1 MKKNIITLIAL
12 FGFTA
17 MYAQSIGIGTNTP
30 NPKAVLDINSNQ
42 KGLLPPRLTE
52 DSIVA
57 MGQVVKGMVVYNTTR
72 DCIMLNNGNG
82 WHCLTSGENSTNTFE
97 IESQGFY
104 ADADSSAGSKV
115 NSITALSNGGYCV
128 TGTFAG
134 GKLDLGNSIVLN
146 VGATYSNALHGY
158 IAKYN
163 NVGICQWALKLITP
177 FANRTIEPTAI
188 HAASSGSVFIT
199 GRFNDSMYLYNANGT
214 LFNKLSSDVA
224 GTDMDIFIIKVGP
237 NGNINW
243 RRREGITG
251 GADEGNSIQ
260 VLGDKIFVAG
270 LFSGIRNFGTGV
282 PVILTSNGG
291 TDGFVAVYD
300 TATGTSCTH
309 ARNIG
314 GIGDD
319 FVKDIF
325 AQGFDYYVTGAFEN
339 ILAGIASLGGKD
351 LFVGRYTTF
360 GAVIWVEAARGNT
373 FESGS
378 SITFYD
384 NNLYVAGI
392 FNSANVSFTN
402 GAAIQAN
409 TANMDGVIWKLNAF
423 TGANNVESWAHAL
436 GGNENDL
443 LTDIAISNS
452 GICSVTGSF
461 SNFLKFHNN
470 YSIYAT
476 GGTDGFV
483 ASYLTATGDLYK
495 VGKVASINTDACNAI
510 AFNGPDF
517 IIGGN
522 CAQKVSINGV
532 TSNKPISNISQS
544 FLWVVK

>member
-1 MKKNIITLIAL
+1 MKKNVITLLAL
-12 FGFTA
+12 FGFTVIN
-17 MYAQSIGIGTNTP
+17 AQVGIGINTP
-30 NPKAVLDINSNQ
+30 NPKAMLDISSNR

-52 DSIVA
+52 DSIIA
-57 MGQVVKGMVVYNTTR
+57 MGQVVQGMVVYNTTR
-72 DCIMLNNGNG
+72 NCIMLNNGNG
-82 WHCLTSGENSTNTFE
+82 WHCLSSGENSTNTFE

-115 NSITALSNGGYCV
+115 NSITALSNGDYCV

-146 VGATYSNALHGY
+146 VGAVYSNTIHGY
-158 IAKYN
+158 IARYN

-177 FANRTIEPTAI
+177 FNTRTIEPIAI
-188 HAASSGSVFIT
+188 DGAASGSVFIT

-214 LFNKLSSDVA
+214 LFNKLSPDVA

-243 RRREGITG
+243 RRREGIIG

-260 VLGDKIFVAG
+260 VSGGNIFVAG
-270 LFSGIRNFGTGV
+270 MFSGIRNFGTGV
-282 PVILTSNGG
+282 PITLTSNGG
-291 TDGFVAVYD
+291 TDGFVALYD
-300 TATGTSCTH
+300 TATGTNCAH

-314 GIGDD
+314 GTGDD

-325 AQGFDYYVTGAFEN
+325 AQGLDYYVTGAFEN
-339 ILAGIASLGGKD
+339 NLGGIASLGGKD
-351 LFVGRYTTF
+351 LFVGRYTIF
-360 GAVIWVEAARGNT
+360 GPAIWVEAARGNT

-378 SITFYD
+378 SIAVYD
-384 NNLYVAGI
+384 NNVYVAGI

-402 GAAIQAN
+402 GASNQAN
-409 TANMDGVIWKLNAF
+409 TANMDGIIWKLNAAA
-423 TGANNVESWAHAL
+423 GVNNAESWVRAL

-443 LTDIAISNS
+443 LTDIAIGNS

-461 SNFLKFHNN
+461 NNFLKFHNN

-476 GGTDGFV
+476 GGTDGFM

-495 VGKVASINTDACNAI
+495 VGKVASINTDGCNAL
-510 AFNGPDF
+510 AFNGTDL

-532 TSNKPISNISQS
+532 TSSRPFSNISQS
-544 FLWVVK
+544 FLWLVK